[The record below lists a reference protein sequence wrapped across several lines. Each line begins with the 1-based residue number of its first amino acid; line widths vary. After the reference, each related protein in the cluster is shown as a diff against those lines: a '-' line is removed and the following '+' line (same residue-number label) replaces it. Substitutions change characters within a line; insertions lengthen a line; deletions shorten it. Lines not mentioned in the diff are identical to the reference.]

1 MQCQV
6 YNKQNNCTVYRIYFI
21 TILVTAAIVN
31 KSAPCHKLILFS
43 RKKDRFAS
51 FACNYNNEQYIFV
64 FSFL

>member
-1 MQCQV
+1 M
-6 YNKQNNCTVYRIYFI
+6 
-21 TILVTAAIVN
+21 TILVIAATVH

-43 RKKDRFAS
+43 RKKDRFDS